1 MSIDRIR
8 QHLHTLLY
16 QKAYSRAVFTT
27 FGLAAKE
34 IRVSFPQFFTWRS
47 PVLSFFRAI
56 KYMLLPLLRLMQGRS
71 VKWDYGF
78 TGEDRLIESLL
89 KTRITYNGFYV
100 DVGCN
105 DPRFL
110 SNSFL
115 FYRRG
120 WRGICVDASEQLIS
134 KHRMIRPKDIAVC
147 ALVSDTTQER
157 TFYEL
162 TNSVLSTTETQFL
175 SEYVAQGQQ
184 IKKTRRLPPQTLTQ
198 ILDTC
203 QAPTLFDFLSID
215 AEEHDLQVLQSLD
228 FNRYTPRLIIIED
241 ETFDPANP
249 AANAIFRFLSE
260 KQYRLAGSI
269 LKNVYYLKS

>member
-1 MSIDRIR
+1 MSIARIKEY
-8 QHLHTLLY
+8 LHTLLY

-27 FGLAAKE
+27 LGLAAKE
-34 IRVSFPQFFTWRS
+34 IRMSFRQFFTWRS
-47 PVLSFFRAI
+47 PVFSFFRAI
-56 KYMLLPLLRLMQGRS
+56 KYMLLPLLRLLQGRS

-120 WRGICVDASEQLIS
+120 WRGICVDANEKLIN
-134 KHRMIRPKDIAVC
+134 KHRTIRPNDTAIC

-184 IKKTRRLPPQTLTQ
+184 INKARRLQPQTLTQ

-203 QAPTLFDFLSID
+203 QAPAVFDYLSVD

-228 FNRYTPRLIIIED
+228 FNRYTPRLIVVED

-249 AANAIFRFLSE
+249 AANEILRFLSE